1 MKFLTA
7 VLTSGN
13 LKLLGRALHSLES
26 QDNVVII
33 VNTLDEDFF
42 AELNRSEISTVYP
55 IVRTESN
62 GLPGKGHQ
70 SVLDYFLTTDYTHLI
85 KIDGDDFLLPGGH
98 TAIRHTLCAKPDVDA
113 LGLIGEILRIPLG
126 RGWDLANFSDL
137 TPERLAVSGNKTLT
151 SDLIY
156 WLSRLSSVS
165 GTENFWFDRIVCYS
179 RKGAELARYSE
190 TLPCTVDVQMN
201 CGLKLKAHAGEL
213 NYSLLLDPTI
223 YLYDRYFSF
232 GASSVLMDDP
242 VGMVDAFFD
251 RFTVEEQG
259 VLENYFLPVLNPNVS
274 VSKEQL
280 IQIVQQVD
288 ADFELFGD

>member
-13 LKLLGRALHSLES
+13 QKLLARALHSLES
-26 QDNVVII
+26 QDDVVII
-33 VNTLDEDFF
+33 VNTLEDDFF

-85 KIDGDDFLLPGGH
+85 KIDGDDFFFPGGH
-98 TAIRHTLCAKPDVDA
+98 TAIRHTLCAKPYVDA
-113 LGLIGEILRIPLG
+113 LGLVGEVLRIPLS
-126 RGWDLANFSDL
+126 RGWDLVDFGSIDHQTMVA
-137 TPERLAVSGNKTLT
+137 EAGKTMT

-156 WLSRLSSVS
+156 WLSRLTSVT

-190 TLPCTVDVQMN
+190 TLPCVVDVQMN
-201 CGLKLKAHAGEL
+201 CGLKLKHHNGEL
-213 NYSLLLDPTI
+213 DYSLLADPSI
-223 YLYDRYFSF
+223 YLYDKMLSF
-232 GASSVLMDDP
+232 GASSVFMDDP

-259 VLENYFLPVLNPNVS
+259 LLEDYFLPVLNPNVS
-274 VSKEQL
+274 VTKEQL
-280 IQIVQQVD
+280 VSIVGQAD
-288 ADFELFGD
+288 TDFELFGD

>member
-13 LKLLGRALHSLES
+13 LKLLGRALQSLES

-33 VNTLDEDFF
+33 VNTLDDDFF

-113 LGLIGEILRIPLG
+113 LGLVGEMLRIPVA
-126 RGWDLANFSDL
+126 RSWDLTTFADL

-151 SDLIY
+151 SDLLY

-259 VLENYFLPVLNPNVS
+259 VLENYFLPVLNPNVFA
-274 VSKEQL
+274 SKEQL
-280 IQIVQQVD
+280 VQIVD
-288 ADFELFGD
+288 KADTDFELFGD

>member
-26 QDNVVII
+26 QDNVVIV
-33 VNTLDEDFF
+33 VNTLDDDFY

-85 KIDGDDFLLPGGH
+85 KVDGDDFLLPRGH

-259 VLENYFLPVLNPNVS
+259 VLENYFLPVLNPNVFA
-274 VSKEQL
+274 SKEQL
-280 IQIVQQVD
+280 VQTIQQAD
-288 ADFELFGD
+288 TDFELFGD

>member
-42 AELNRSEISTVYP
+42 AELNRSEISNVYP

-113 LGLIGEILRIPLG
+113 LGLVGEILRIPNG
-126 RGWDLANFSDL
+126 HKWDLVDFSVIDQQ
-137 TPERLAVSGNKTLT
+137 TMVAEAGKTLT
-151 SDLIY
+151 ADLIY
-156 WLSRLSSVS
+156 WLTRLTSVS

-213 NYSLLLDPTI
+213 NYSLLADPSI
-223 YLYDRYFSF
+223 YLYDRVFSF
-232 GASSVLMDDP
+232 GASSVLLDNP

-251 RFTVEEQG
+251 CFTKEEQG
-259 VLENYFLPVLNPNVS
+259 LLETYFLPVLNPNVS

-280 IQIVQQVD
+280 KQCVRQADI
-288 ADFELFGD
+288 DFELFGD

>member
-33 VNTLDEDFF
+33 VNTLDDDFF

-113 LGLIGEILRIPLG
+113 LGLVGEVLRIPLA
-126 RGWDLANFSDL
+126 RSWDLTTFADL

-151 SDLIY
+151 SDLLY

-165 GTENFWFDRIVCYS
+165 GTKNFWFDRIVCYS

-259 VLENYFLPVLNPNVS
+259 LLENYFLPVLNPNVFA
-274 VSKEQL
+274 SKEQL
-280 IQIVQQVD
+280 VQIVNKAD
-288 ADFELFGD
+288 TDFELFGD

>member
-26 QDNVVII
+26 QDNVVIV
-33 VNTLDEDFF
+33 VNTLDDDFY